1 VRGEG
6 RLFTHFLLAK
16 RTNVSYIRS
25 MGITERQKEILD
37 FMGAYQDREGF
48 PPALRE
54 ICKALGLASAGSLI
68 KHIRI
73 LEKEGYLTKLPG
85 KKRAWK
91 LTNRPGGASVPLIG
105 QIAAGTPILA
115 EENKEDDLPV
125 DPKLFGAAEAFALRV
140 KGDSMIEAQIR
151 DGDLAIIRPQD
162 AAENGEIVAIMV
174 DGLEPEATLKIIRH
188 GSGYLELHAANPA
201 YGPLVFTG
209 EDLERVKILGKLI
222 GVIRSKP

>member
-1 VRGEG
+1 
-6 RLFTHFLLAK
+6 
-16 RTNVSYIRS
+16 

-37 FMGAYQDREGF
+37 FMGVHQDREGF

-54 ICKALGLASAGSLI
+54 ICKALGLASAGSLT

-73 LEKEGYLTKLPG
+73 LEKEGYLSRLPG

-91 LTNRPGGASVPLIG
+91 LTNRPRGASVPLVG

-125 DPKLFGAAEAFALRV
+125 DPKLFGATEAFALRV
-140 KGDSMIEAQIR
+140 KGDSMIGAQIR
-151 DGDLAIIRPQD
+151 DGDLAIIKPQED
-162 AAENGEIVAIMV
+162 AKDGDIAAVMV
-174 DGLEPEATLKIIRH
+174 EGLESEATLKIIRR
-188 GSGYLELHAANPA
+188 GNGYLRLHPANPA
-201 YGPLVFTG
+201 YEPLVFKG